1 MAKAE
6 VPPKGGSATSENKV
20 SIHLIPD
27 ENGNYVT
34 NGMKSDIQK
43 IYNKE
48 LNCEKRRNIT
58 REMVKRVI
66 PLIDK
71 ALENSQA

>member
-6 VPPKGGSATSENKV
+6 VPSKEGSATSENKV

-27 ENGNYVT
+27 ENGKYIT
-34 NGMKSDIQK
+34 GGMKSDIQK
-43 IYNKE
+43 IYSKE
-48 LNCEKRRNIT
+48 LNCEKRRMIT
-58 REMVKRVI
+58 REMIKRVI

-71 ALENSQA
+71 ALENSE